1 MLQHVSYVD
10 VFHWVA
16 WLLLVGIVVQ
26 VGASIV
32 VAIFGDRNK
41 SPLDRWAT
49 WVAFQL
55 KDDDGNPLVKAGS
68 RVSVERKVLSV
79 LYFLFVLGAMAWF
92 AWGFSGW
99 R

>member
-1 MLQHVSYVD
+1 MPQHISHVD

-16 WLLLVGIVVQ
+16 WLLVMGIIFE

-41 SPLDRWAT
+41 SPLDRWTT

-55 KDDDGNPLVKAGS
+55 KDDDGNPLLKPGS
-68 RVSVERKVLSV
+68 KVSAERKVLSV
-79 LYFLFVLGAMAWF
+79 LYFLFVLAAMAWF
-92 AWGFSGW
+92 AWGFSRW